1 MLPIITSS
9 LHKAVQLQE
18 TGRTYKSTSA
28 KEMTGR
34 QWPSPE
40 ISHLKVYNY
49 QNFTEEIPQDSD
61 HLQKFHIWKYYL
73 SFTVQGNKYMI
84 CMQKKSYSSTN
95 SNAKITELY
104 WTKLIEKKLL
114 VIPDLLESSMSKAQE
129 LHIFHLEQK
138 NKSKRTREMAQIY
151 PLSAWQLQLNFT

>member
-1 MLPIITSS
+1 MPIITSS

-28 KEMTGR
+28 NEMTGR

-49 QNFTEEIPQDSD
+49 QNFTEEIPQRHWPSPEIS
-61 HLQKFHIWKYYL
+61 HLKVLPKFHSPRQQIYDL
-73 SFTVQGNKYMI
+73 RA
-84 CMQKKSYSSTN
+84 KKSCSSTN

-114 VIPDLLESSMSKAQE
+114 VIPDPLESSMSKAQE

-138 NKSKRTREMAQIY
+138 NKSKMAQIY